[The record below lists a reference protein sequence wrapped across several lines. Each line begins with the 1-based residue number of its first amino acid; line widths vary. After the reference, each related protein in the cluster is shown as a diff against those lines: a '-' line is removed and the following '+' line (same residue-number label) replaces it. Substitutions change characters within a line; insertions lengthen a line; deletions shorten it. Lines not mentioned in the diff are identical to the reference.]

1 MRARSALRAERLN
14 HARDV
19 WGQVHALPDAVR
31 QLILACGISPR
42 QAYRD
47 LQAARRL
54 RAPVPIPEATIAFTV
69 KLSRRLVRE
78 LRAEA
83 ASTGLSLSAIVSRAI
98 TAQLARSRGRG

>member
-14 HARDV
+14 RARDV
-19 WGQVHALPDAVR
+19 WDEVHALPDAVR
-31 QLILACGISPR
+31 QLVRACGISPR

-78 LRAEA
+78 LRAHA
-83 ASTGLSLSAIVSRAI
+83 QATGLSLSEIVIRGISRL
-98 TAQLARSRGRG
+98 LARSGGRG

>member
-14 HARDV
+14 QARDV

-31 QLILACGISPR
+31 QLVRACGISPR

-47 LQAARRL
+47 LQTARRL

-78 LRAEA
+78 LRAQA
-83 ASTGLSLSAIVSRAI
+83 ASTGLSLSAIVSRAL

>member
-19 WGQVHALPDAVR
+19 WGQAHALPDAVR
-31 QLILACGISPR
+31 QLVRACGISPR

-69 KLSRRLVRE
+69 KLPRGLVRA
-78 LRAEA
+78 LRAQA
-83 ASTGLSLSAIVSRAI
+83 ATTGLSLSALVRRAI

>member
-19 WGQVHALPDAVR
+19 WGQAPALPDAVR
-31 QLILACGISPR
+31 ELVRACGISPR

-69 KLSRRLVRE
+69 KLPRGLVRA
-78 LRAEA
+78 LRAQA
-83 ASTGLSLSAIVSRAI
+83 ATTGLSLSAIVGRAI
-98 TAQLARSRGRG
+98 MAHLARSRGRG

>member
-14 HARDV
+14 RALEV
-19 WGQVHALPDAVR
+19 WDEVHALPDAVR
-31 QLILACGISPR
+31 QLVRACGISPR

-78 LRAEA
+78 LRAHA
-83 ASTGLSLSAIVSRAI
+83 RATGLSLSEIVSRGVSRL
-98 TAQLARSRGRG
+98 LARSGGRG

>member
-19 WGQVHALPDAVR
+19 WAQIHVLPDAVR
-31 QLILACGISPR
+31 QLVQACGISPR

-69 KLSRRLVRE
+69 KLPRGMVRA
-78 LRAEA
+78 LRVEA
-83 ASTGLSLSAIVSRAI
+83 ATTGRSLSAIASRAI
-98 TAQLARSRGRG
+98 AAQLARSRGRG

>member
-1 MRARSALRAERLN
+1 MRARSARRAERLN

-19 WGQVHALPDAVR
+19 WGQVETLPDAVR
-31 QLILACGISPR
+31 HLVQTCGMSPR

-69 KLSRRLVRE
+69 KLPRGLVRA
-78 LRAEA
+78 LRVQ
-83 ASTGLSLSAIVSRAI
+83 ASTTGRSLSAMVGRAV
-98 TAQLARSRGRG
+98 TAHLARSRGRG

>member
-31 QLILACGISPR
+31 RLVRACGISPR

-83 ASTGLSLSAIVSRAI
+83 ASTGLSLSAIVSRAV